1 MKSGG
6 FKLMAFKIIICDKIA
21 DEGIRLLEGKGY
33 EVTKAWDIPKDELPK
48 KVGEYDA
55 LVVRSATK
63 VKGNLIVNA
72 KNLKVIGRA
81 GIGLDNIDLEKAKEM
96 GITVVNTP
104 EASSI
109 SVAELAIGHLLALA
123 RGIVRGT
130 VTLREGKWA
139 KKELEGIEAYG
150 KTLGLIGYG
159 NIAKIVEK
167 LALAL
172 DMKVVVVR
180 SRVYDRFVS
189 LEEMLPKAD
198 FISIHVPLTSQ
209 TRRMLS
215 TREFNMMKDG
225 VTIIDC
231 SRGGV
236 VDQEALYQALVSGK
250 VKAAAT
256 DVFEEEPP
264 GKHKLLTLENVHA
277 TPHIGAQTEEAQ
289 LRAGVQIAERVIE
302 ELEKLK

>member
-1 MKSGG
+1 VP
-6 FKLMAFKIIICDKIA
+6 LKILVCDKIA
-21 DEGIRLLEGKGY
+21 DEGIKLLEEKGY
-33 EVTKAWDIPKDELPK
+33 EVKNAWDIPKDELPK
-48 KVGEYDA
+48 IIGEYDA
-55 LVVRSATK
+55 LIVRSATK
-63 VKGNLIVNA
+63 VKGDLIANA
-72 KNLKVIGRA
+72 KSLKVIGRA

-104 EASSI
+104 QASAN
-109 SVAELAIGHLLALA
+109 SVAELAFGHLLALA
-123 RGIVRGT
+123 RGIVKGT
-130 VTLREGKWA
+130 FTLRQGEWA
-139 KKELEGIEAYG
+139 KKELKGVEVFG

-172 DMKVVVVR
+172 SMKVIVVR

-189 LEEMLPKAD
+189 LKDMLPKAD
-198 FISIHVPLTSQ
+198 FISIHVPLTPQ
-209 TRRMLS
+209 TRHMLS

-225 VTIIDC
+225 VMIVDC

-236 VDQEALYQALVSGK
+236 VDQEALYQALVSSK
-250 VKAAAT
+250 VKAAAV

-264 GKHKLLTLENVHA
+264 GRHKLLTLENVYA
-277 TPHIGAQTEEAQ
+277 TPHVGAQTEEAQ
-289 LRAGVQIAERVIE
+289 LRAGVQIAERVSE

>member
-1 MKSGG
+1 MT
-6 FKLMAFKIIICDKIA
+6 FKILICDKIA
-21 DEGIRLLEGKGY
+21 DEGIKLLEEKSY
-33 EVTKAWDIPKDELPK
+33 EVTKAWDMPKDELPK
-48 KVGEYDA
+48 IVGGYDA
-55 LVVRSATK
+55 LIVRSATK

-72 KNLKVIGRA
+72 QNLKVIGRA

-104 EASSI
+104 QASSI
-109 SVAELAIGHLLALA
+109 SVAEMAIGHLLALT
-123 RGIVRGT
+123 RGVVKGT

-139 KKELEGIEAYG
+139 KKELKGVEVHG

-172 DMKVVVVR
+172 GMKVIVVR

-189 LEEMLPKAD
+189 LKDMLPKAD
-198 FISIHVPLTSQ
+198 FISIHVPLTPQ
-209 TRRMLS
+209 TRHILS
-215 TREFNMMKDG
+215 TREFDMMKDG
-225 VTIIDC
+225 VMIIDC

-250 VKAAAT
+250 VKAVAT

-264 GKHKLLTLENVHA
+264 GKHKLLTLGNVHA
-277 TPHIGAQTEEAQ
+277 TPHIGAQTKEAQ
-289 LRAGVQIAERVIE
+289 LRAGVQVAERVIE